1 MVSNSLHID
10 LQDLLDTIA
19 RMRQEYGGD
28 AEFKKLRS
36 ELPED
41 WPL

>member
-1 MVSNSLHID
+1 MVSNSLNID
-10 LQDLLDTIA
+10 LKELLETLK
-19 RMRQEYGGD
+19 RMRKDHGKGADYR
-28 AEFKKLRS
+28 KLRS

>member
-1 MVSNSLHID
+1 MVSNTLRID

-19 RMRQEYGGD
+19 RMRKEHGGD
-28 AEFKKLRS
+28 AEYRKLRR